1 MQAISISQNTAAKA
15 LYNIPPFKDNE
26 FEVWLGAV
34 GNAFHGAGILP
45 LLRITTTDLILR
57 PPKIYGKPSKLTRS
71 GSLVWLGRR
80 SQKQSARTL
89 QPTRVPSLSRLVM

>member
-34 GNAFHGAGILP
+34 GNAQEYSLYCA
-45 LLRITTTDLILR
+45 LRTTGLILR
-57 PPKIYGKPSKLTRS
+57 PPKIYGKPSKLTQS

-89 QPTRVPSLSRLVM
+89 QPTREPSLSQLVM